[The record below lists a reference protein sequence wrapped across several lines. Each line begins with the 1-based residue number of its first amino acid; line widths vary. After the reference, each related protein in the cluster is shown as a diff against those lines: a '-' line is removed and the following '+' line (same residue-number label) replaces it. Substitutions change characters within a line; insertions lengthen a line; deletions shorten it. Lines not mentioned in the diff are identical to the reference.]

1 MVFSWNQSG
10 SCTYIE
16 PESETIVVCTEEKT
30 NNFQQ
35 QAKTKMD
42 AANASLHAVNAE
54 LLIVEKDRRDTT
66 SKAEQYEQEVE
77 LLKRLINEEK
87 IKTDE
92 EIEEIIS
99 SFKKMERVIVDKLD
113 KFDASIEMTAAQ

>member
-1 MVFSWNQSG
+1 
-10 SCTYIE
+10 
-16 PESETIVVCTEEKT
+16 
-30 NNFQQ
+30 
-35 QAKTKMD
+35 MD